1 MAVLERNDTG
11 ERVTLTSRALVGR
24 ERTCAIPI
32 THPRV
37 SREHAVL
44 FWTGT
49 VWRIRDLGS
58 RNGTFVNGRRLGG
71 GEELAVGQGTELLFG
86 DTSVQWRVVDDG
98 APVAMAI
105 AQDGGENQAAQGG
118 VLALPH
124 PDDPQV
130 SIFRDGPTGWVLERD
145 EGIHPVQDGT
155 VVRVGARAWRLSL
168 PAGTDGTMEPEQFMR
183 LGIGLGLRF
192 AVSQDEEYVEI
203 VVVHGAGRQQRLE
216 PRSYH
221 YALLTLARARL
232 KDGGSPEL
240 ERGWVYADDLA
251 KMLAVDRRTLNV
263 HLHRARQQLGEL
275 GLDSGGFLIERR
287 PGTGQ
292 IRLGV
297 GDIQV
302 SRLET

>member
-1 MAVLERNDTG
+1 MAVLQRNDTG
-11 ERVTLTSRALVGR
+11 QQVTLTSRALVGR
-24 ERTCAIPI
+24 ERACAITI
-32 THPRV
+32 SHPRV
-37 SREHAVL
+37 SREHAVV

-49 VWRIRDLGS
+49 LWRIRDLGS

-71 GEELAVGQGTELLFG
+71 GEEVALGPGAVLLFG
-86 DTSVQWRVVDDG
+86 DTSVQWCLIDDG
-98 APVAMAI
+98 PPIAMAI
-105 AQDGGENQAAQGG
+105 ALGGGADQHAQGG

-124 PDDPQV
+124 PEDPQV
-130 SIFRDGPTGWVLERD
+130 SIFRDGPGGWVIERED
-145 EGIHPVQDGT
+145 GISPVQDGA
-155 VVRVGARAWRLSL
+155 VVRLGARSWRLSL
-168 PAGTDGTMEPEQFMR
+168 PAGTDGTMEPEQFLR

-192 AVSQDEEYVEI
+192 AVSQDEEYVEV

-232 KDGGSPEL
+232 KDSGAPEL
-240 ERGWVYADDLA
+240 ERGWIYADDLA

-292 IRLGV
+292 IRIGV
-297 GDIQV
+297 GDLTV
-302 SRLET
+302 SRLEP